1 MSIWCTNSSRFT
13 RVPWITQPCVL
24 GQTYSTRHVSSCRV
38 SLKSNQKGVI
48 LLTPIPLLLPQAY
61 LLLLQCTEFIVRRDY
76 WWLSP
81 QATYVSPSDTMKASY
96 QGEASRSAPVWFLHI
111 LQLMCVMF
119 STISSSSGGQPEARQ
134 VMVWGSPGH
143 LWPTTWKKISHTWYW
158 DIYLATYSFWKE
170 HNRLCRVTPI
180 ELW

>member
-1 MSIWCTNSSRFT
+1 MLCPFGVLIVVGSPGSRELPNHVFLARLT
-13 RVPWITQPCVL
+13 VPGMFPPVEWVL
-24 GQTYSTRHVSSCRV
+24 
-38 SLKSNQKGVI
+38 NQKGVI

-61 LLLLQCTEFIVRRDY
+61 LLLLQCTEFIARRDY

-96 QGEASRSAPVWFLHI
+96 QEEASRSAPVWFLHI

-119 STISSSSGGQPEARQ
+119 STTSSSSGGQPEARQ
-134 VMVWGSPGH
+134 VMIWGSPGH

-158 DIYLATYSFWKE
+158 DIYLTTYSFWKE